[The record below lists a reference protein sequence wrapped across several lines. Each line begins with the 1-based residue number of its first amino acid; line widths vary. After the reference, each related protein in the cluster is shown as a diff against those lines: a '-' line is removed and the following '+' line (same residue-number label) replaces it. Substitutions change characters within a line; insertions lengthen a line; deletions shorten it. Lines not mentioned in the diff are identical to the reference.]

1 MRVRDI
7 MKGCMVGPKR
17 GSIRTVPYDVK
28 WKYLFEEEAVRLRL
42 LPGMKILR
50 LEHVGS
56 TAIPGMEA
64 RPIIDIIAFVQRLE
78 DVENALS
85 TIEARGYTLREQQG
99 TKLVFARGVAG
110 GRTHYI
116 SFCEEDNEELLQH
129 VVFRDILLSSPSL
142 VEEYRELKQEL
153 SLDPSLTKER
163 YREMKLAFLSKV
175 IEGGGHLLDDAPRV
189 MNE

>member
-1 MRVRDI
+1 

-64 RPIIDIIAFVQRLE
+64 RPIIDIVAFVQRLE
-78 DVENALS
+78 DVESALT
-85 TIEARGYTLREQQG
+85 TIEARGYALREQG
-99 TKLVFARGVAG
+99 RDKLVFARGVAG
-110 GRTHYI
+110 SRTHYI
-116 SFCEEDNEELLQH
+116 SFTEEDNEELHQH

-142 VEEYRELKQEL
+142 VEEYRELKQRL

-163 YREMKLAFLSKV
+163 YREMKSAFLSKV